1 MNSIASKHF
10 RSAVLGLSLLCS
22 ASALAQQPPHP
33 PSPEERLA
41 KMKTDL
47 GLSDAQVQKIKPILE
62 ENMSKM
68 KSLRD
73 DKSLS
78 EEQRREKSHAI
89 RKAGG
94 DAIMAELNS
103 EQKAKFE
110 AEQKNHRREGPP
122 GAGEGKGPRKGPP
135 PGAGKAE

>member
-1 MNSIASKHF
+1 
-10 RSAVLGLSLLCS
+10 
-22 ASALAQQPPHP
+22 
-33 PSPEERLA
+33 
-41 KMKTDL
+41 MKTDL

-62 ENMSKM
+62 ENMAKM

-73 DKSLS
+73 DKPLS

-135 PGAGKAE
+135 PAAGKAE

>member
-1 MNSIASKHF
+1 MNSIVSKYF
-10 RSAVLGLSLLCS
+10 VSAVLGLSLVCS
-22 ASALAQQPPHP
+22 ASAWAQQPPHP

-41 KMKTDL
+41 KLKTDL
-47 GLSDAQVQKIKPILE
+47 GLSDSQVQKIKPILE
-62 ENMSKM
+62 ENMSRM
-68 KSLRD
+68 KALRE

-78 EEQRREKSHAI
+78 EEQRREKAHAI

-94 DAIMAELNS
+94 DAIVAELNS

-110 AEQKNHRREGPP
+110 AEQKNHRREVPP

-135 PGAGKAE
+135 RGAGKAE